1 MSESTDT
8 KVGKE
13 IHDSKPIAA
22 GLAFSG
28 LVQTRNTEATL
39 RWQGFQFAL
48 GLNIAGWSAVG
59 VWLLNSPTTPELLAM
74 FTVCLGA
81 LIGNRV
87 YFSVLARDGKFMGIW
102 NTKAIELEQ
111 TNGIE
116 GEVEIFSSPEY
127 LNLKSREPTIQQVLR
142 RTIIF
147 ASVVWGAY
155 AVSIAL
161 LLIRSIQCQCW

>member
-1 MSESTDT
+1 MTEEISEPR
-8 KVGKE
+8 
-13 IHDSKPIAA
+13 DSALDKKPIAA

-28 LVQTRNTEATL
+28 LIQARNMEAQL
-39 RWQGFQFAL
+39 RWQGFQFAI
-48 GLNIAGWSAVG
+48 GLNIAGLTAVG